1 MSSIMHII
9 LAGTTVGIILLTSL
23 LFFVHL
29 FMKGSFTNSVNEKLH
44 FTIYILSLIG
54 CLYILVSFSSGFF
67 GTWSMDAVYAGLLA
81 QNKTILSIL
90 LLAAWFAFTYLLL
103 IYKESFW
110 NHSLALSWGTF
121 LVVSSALS
129 CMFLGSMGGSATTK
143 GTIFEPFFQA
153 FGINRYIFLS
163 ESVLF
168 IILFIGGAGAAVV
181 LGKMKRKY

>member
-9 LAGTTVGIILLTSL
+9 LSGSAVGIILLTSL
-23 LFFVHL
+23 LFFIRL
-29 FMKGSFTNSVNEKLH
+29 FIKGSFTNSVNEKLH

-54 CLYILVSFSSGFF
+54 CLYVLASFSFGFF

-90 LLAAWFAFTYLLL
+90 LIAAWFAFTYLLHF
-103 IYKESFW
+103 YKDSFW
-110 NHSLALSWGTF
+110 NNPLALSWGTF

-153 FGINRYIFLS
+153 FAINRYTFLS
-163 ESVLF
+163 ESLLF
-168 IILFIGGAGAAVV
+168 IILFVGAAGAAVAF
-181 LGKMKRKY
+181 GKMKSA